1 MQKIR
6 LLSMVALLLVGL
18 SGAAVAQRPG
28 PEFRRPL
35 ACEPFE
41 PRTKLEAIDFRY
53 ARVLIKG
60 FTQVATLEGRGGD
73 LRIDAVELRD
83 TMEPARATGIVV
95 VARDATDRTRE
106 NRAYIDYDEID
117 PFIKALD
124 TVARIDETTTK
135 LTGFEA
141 RYRTNGDLEVNVF
154 RQSRTGIAS
163 SLSTGICDKIT
174 VLLTLDDLNK
184 LRGIILEAKTRLD
197 ELK

>member
-1 MQKIR
+1 MQMIR
-6 LLSMVALLLVGL
+6 LISIVALLIVGFA
-18 SGAAVAQRPG
+18 GAVVAQRPG

-41 PRTKLEAIDFRY
+41 PRTKLEAIDMRY

-83 TMEPARATGIVV
+83 TLEPARATGIVV
-95 VARDATDRTRE
+95 AARDAADHTRE
-106 NRAYIDYDEID
+106 NRAFIDYDEID

-124 TVARIDETTTK
+124 TVSRINETTTK

-154 RQSRTGIAS
+154 RQSRSGIAS

-174 VLLTLDDLNK
+174 VHLTLDDLNK